1 MSQYRASKAAD
12 LLGVGVDTVRRWA
25 DDGKLA
31 TTRTT
36 GGHREIDGRE
46 LARFL
51 ADQPGA
57 VSDGIVRSA
66 RNRFTGLVTRVERDG
81 LTAIIEIRSGSHRIV
96 SLMTR
101 DAADELALEVGD
113 LATASVKATNI
124 VVEVPPES

>member
-1 MSQYRASKAAD
+1 M
-12 LLGVGVDTVRRWA
+12 GVDTVRRWA
-25 DDGKLA
+25 DDGRLS
-31 TTRTT
+31 TTRTA

-51 ADQPGA
+51 ADQPDA

-66 RNRFTGLVTRVERDG
+66 RNRFTGLVTRVDRDG
-81 LTAIIEIRSGSHRIV
+81 LTAIIEIRAGSHRIV

-124 VVEVPPES
+124 VVEVPPEG

>member
-1 MSQYRASKAAD
+1 M
-12 LLGVGVDTVRRWA
+12 LGVGVDTVRRWA
-25 DDGKLA
+25 DDGRLA
-31 TTRTT
+31 TTRTA

-51 ADQPGA
+51 AEQPEA

-124 VVEVPPES
+124 VVEVPPEG